1 MGIQS
6 IERAS
11 AILRALASGPRRLG
25 VSDLSDRLGLAKGT
39 THGLLRTLQSEGFVE
54 QDPET
59 GKYQLG
65 AALLQLG
72 NSYLDVNE
80 LRARSIAWSDRLAVN
95 SGEAVRVGTLHGA
108 GVIVIHH
115 VFRMDNTLQIPEV
128 GAQLPLHATS
138 LGKALLAHHPH
149 VADDLLADSLTR
161 LTHATVVSPPAIRR
175 MLEAVRQR
183 GWAAEREEAII
194 GEASIASPVFDRAG
208 AAAGAIGIV
217 GPVER
222 LYSKRQ
228 PRAALISNV
237 REAARSISRELGGGF
252 RL

>member
-11 AILRALASGPRRLG
+11 SILRALASGQRRLG
-25 VSDLSDRLGLAKGT
+25 VSDLSERLGLAKGT
-39 THGLLRTLQSEGFVE
+39 THGLLRTLQAEGLVE

-65 AALLQLG
+65 AALLQLA

-80 LRARSIAWSDRLAVN
+80 LRARSIAWSDRLASG
-95 SGEAVRVGTLHGA
+95 SGEAVRVGTLHGE
-108 GVIVIHH
+108 GVIVVHH
-115 VFRMDNTLQIPEV
+115 VFRMDNSLQIPEV
-128 GAQLPLHATS
+128 GAHLPLHATA
-138 LGKALLAHHPH
+138 LGKALLAHHAH
-149 VADDLLADSLTR
+149 VADDLLAGGVAR
-161 LTHATVVSPPAIRR
+161 LTHATVVSPAAVRK
-175 MLEAVRQR
+175 MLEEVREK

-208 AAAGAIGIV
+208 QAAGAIGIV

-222 LYSKRQ
+222 LYTRRQ
-228 PRAALISNV
+228 PKAALIGSV
-237 REAARSISRELGGGF
+237 RDAARAISRELGAA
-252 RL
+252 RW

>member
-1 MGIQS
+1 MAIQS

-25 VSDLSDRLGLAKGT
+25 VSELSERLGLAKGT
-39 THGLLRTLQSEGFVE
+39 THGLLRTLQAEGFVE
-54 QDPET
+54 QDPES

-80 LRARSIAWSDRLAVN
+80 LRARSIAWSDRLASQ
-95 SGEAVRVGTLHGA
+95 SGEAVRVGTLHGD

-128 GAQLPLHATS
+128 GAHLPPHATA
-138 LGKALLAHHPH
+138 LGKALLAHHPQ
-149 VADDLLADSLTR
+149 VADDLLVDGVAR
-161 LTHATVVSPPAIRR
+161 LTHATVVSPPALQKI
-175 MLEAVRQR
+175 LERVREQ

-194 GEASIASPVFDRAG
+194 GEASIASPVFDRTG

-222 LYSKRQ
+222 VYAKRTPQ
-228 PRAALISNV
+228 AALIGHV
-237 REAARSISRELGGGF
+237 REAARAISRELGA
-252 RL
+252 RRW

>member
-39 THGLLRTLQSEGFVE
+39 THGLLRTLQAEGLVE

-65 AALLQLG
+65 AGLLQLG

-80 LRARSIAWSDRLAVN
+80 LRARSIAWSDRLASS
-95 SGEAVRVGTLHGA
+95 SGEAVRVGTLHGD

-128 GAQLPLHATS
+128 GAHLPLHATA
-138 LGKALLAHHPH
+138 LGKVLIAYHRS
-149 VADDLLADSLTR
+149 VADDLLAGGVTR
-161 LTHATVVSPPAIRR
+161 LTHATIVGPAALRK
-175 MLEAVRQR
+175 MLDGVREK

-222 LYSKRQ
+222 LYSRRQ
-228 PRAALISNV
+228 PRAPLIGHV
-237 REAARSISRELGGGF
+237 REAARAISRELGAA
-252 RL
+252 RW

>member
-39 THGLLRTLQSEGFVE
+39 THGLLRTLQSEGLVE

-65 AALLQLG
+65 AALLQLA

-80 LRARSIAWSDRLAVN
+80 LRSRSIAWSDRLASG
-95 SGEAVRVGTLHGA
+95 SGEAVRVGALHGD
-108 GVIVIHH
+108 GVIVVHH
-115 VFRMDNTLQIPEV
+115 VFRMDNSLQIPEV
-128 GAQLPLHATS
+128 GAHLPLHATA
-138 LGKALLAHHPH
+138 LGKAILAHHPA
-149 VADDLLADSLTR
+149 VADDLLAGGVSR
-161 LTHATVVSPPAIRR
+161 LTHATVVSPT
-175 MLEAVRQR
+175 AVRKMLDDVR
-183 GWAAEREEAII
+183 EKGWAAEREEAII

-222 LYSKRQ
+222 LYAKRQ
-228 PRAALISNV
+228 PRPALIGNV
-237 REAARSISRELGGGF
+237 REAARAISRELGAA
-252 RL
+252 RW

>member
-39 THGLLRTLQSEGFVE
+39 THGLLRTLQAEGLVE

-65 AALLQLG
+65 AGLLQLG

-80 LRARSIAWSDRLAVN
+80 LRARSIAWSDRLASS
-95 SGEAVRVGTLHGA
+95 SGEAVRVGTLHGD

-115 VFRMDNTLQIPEV
+115 VFRMDNSLQIPEV
-128 GAQLPLHATS
+128 GAHLPLHATA
-138 LGKALLAHHPH
+138 LGKALIAHHQA
-149 VADDLLADSLTR
+149 VADDLLEVGVTR
-161 LTHATVVSPPAIRR
+161 LTHATVVGPAALRK
-175 MLEAVRQR
+175 MLDGVREK

-222 LYSKRQ
+222 LYTRRQ
-228 PRAALISNV
+228 PRAPLIGHV
-237 REAARSISRELGGGF
+237 REAARAISRELGAS
-252 RL
+252 RW

>member
-39 THGLLRTLQSEGFVE
+39 THGLLRTLQSEGLVE

-65 AALLQLG
+65 AALLQLA

-80 LRARSIAWSDRLAVN
+80 LRARSIAWSDRLASG
-95 SGEAVRVGTLHGA
+95 SGEAVRVGALHGD

-115 VFRMDNTLQIPEV
+115 VFRMDGSVQIPEV
-128 GAQLPLHATS
+128 GAHLPLHATA
-138 LGKALLAHHPH
+138 LGKALLAHHPA
-149 VADDLLADSLTR
+149 VADDILADGVSR
-161 LTHATVVSPPAIRR
+161 LTHATVVAPT
-175 MLEAVRQR
+175 AVRKMLDDVR
-183 GWAAEREEAII
+183 EKGWAAEREEAII

-222 LYSKRQ
+222 LYARRQ
-228 PRAALISNV
+228 PRPALIGNV
-237 REAARSISRELGGGF
+237 REAARAISRELGAA
-252 RL
+252 RW